1 MACRPEG
8 VKRPKD
14 LHVQSKYRSFAPLT
28 LTVSAD
34 LPRGRLARPAHMPLR
49 AIDVQH
55 PRPSAPASGGL
66 LSRPSWLP
74 EADALRNFYG
84 ETSAYPYY
92 RLQVT
97 DYISRLLPAG
107 SLKIIDVGSG
117 DGYLGAVLQT
127 FRPNTTV
134 VGVETHRRE
143 LTRPGFEPVL
153 YDGRSIPFGDRAF
166 DVAIVT
172 NVLHHADDQLAVLAE
187 TCRVTRS
194 RVIVKD
200 HLARHFLD
208 RWKIALLDIA
218 GNRRFGAD
226 THGDYLDRAQ
236 WGQMF
241 AQLPNVKVTW
251 YMGLSFRTGL
261 FELAFPDELEVMF
274 ALDLA

>member
-1 MACRPEG
+1 MPPQAPAILEQQRSQSILGQLASRPEW
-8 VKRPKD
+8 
-14 LHVQSKYRSFAPLT
+14 
-28 LTVSAD
+28 
-34 LPRGRLARPAHMPLR
+34 LPSPDTLR
-49 AIDVQH
+49 A
-55 PRPSAPASGGL
+55 
-66 LSRPSWLP
+66 
-74 EADALRNFYG
+74 FYG
-84 ETSAYPYY
+84 RTSAYPYY

-97 DYISRLLPAG
+97 DYISRLLPLG
-107 SLKIIDVGSG
+107 ELNVIDVGSG

-127 FRPNTTV
+127 FRPGTRV

-153 YDGRSIPFGDRAF
+153 YDGRSIPFGNRAF
-166 DVAIVT
+166 DVAILS

-226 THGDYLDRAQ
+226 TQGDYLDQAQ

-241 AQLPNVKVTW
+241 AQLPTAKVTW
-251 YMGLSFRTGL
+251 YTSLSFRTGL

-274 ALDLA
+274 TLDLA